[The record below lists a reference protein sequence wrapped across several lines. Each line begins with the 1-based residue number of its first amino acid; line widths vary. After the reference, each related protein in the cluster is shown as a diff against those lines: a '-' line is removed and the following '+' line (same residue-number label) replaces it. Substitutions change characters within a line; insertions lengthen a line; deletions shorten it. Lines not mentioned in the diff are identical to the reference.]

1 MTWLFPQ
8 TCNSGKNLG
17 TVTPWCHFLIGEH
30 VHRRPPWCLQSSSG
44 PFTPVLRPGTT
55 LTLFALLS
63 LGGAQLWPMGQLQ
76 KLEVQRTNRHSVIL
90 QWALDT
96 SSCLVPGCLLGH
108 GFVIR
113 AAGPGG
119 DRCGRWG
126 EWKRR
131 QSLFFLLSLQATRV
145 CFQWKSRSCLL
156 SSLPKGKGRTLRGRR
171 LLNSKD

>member
-1 MTWLFPQ
+1 MRREVGNRCETLTGNAEERAMTWLFPQ

-131 QSLFFLLSLQATRV
+131 QSLFFLLSL
-145 CFQWKSRSCLL
+145 
-156 SSLPKGKGRTLRGRR
+156 
-171 LLNSKD
+171 